1 MSLFDLLSCFVHH
14 IFLWPDYIIMH
25 KLIIVSEKWKNSSL
39 IRVFMHGFH
48 VYKLRDYTRTLNC
61 RRESERINVFNPY
74 VAAVLQNIN
83 KQQKDYEKGKWD

>member
-1 MSLFDLLSCFVHH
+1 MEEFLFDSC
-14 IFLWPDYIIMH
+14 IYAW
-25 KLIIVSEKWKNSSL
+25 
-39 IRVFMHGFH
+39 
-48 VYKLRDYTRTLNC
+48 YKLRDYTRTLNC